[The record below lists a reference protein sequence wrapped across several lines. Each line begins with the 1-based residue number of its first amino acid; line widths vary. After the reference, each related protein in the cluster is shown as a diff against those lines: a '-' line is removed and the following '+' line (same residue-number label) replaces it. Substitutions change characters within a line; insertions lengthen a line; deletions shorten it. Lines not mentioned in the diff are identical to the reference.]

1 MSAPTTRVFLLPAAL
16 SLTRLSEEP
25 GQLRT
30 VLYRAWDEYDLA
42 LATEQPADHPFV
54 QLAAALS
61 DRDVRRLDDF
71 GGVCETFL
79 CDGEQYP
86 SWRLSRGS
94 NPPSKS

>member
-1 MSAPTTRVFLLPAAL
+1 MSDETGATDTGVPLSAL
-16 SLTRLSEEP
+16 EVTNQCVAVCDLDRWSGPESPVWHIINGSQDEV
-25 GQLRT
+25 GQR
-30 VLYRAWDEYDLA
+30 
-42 LATEQPADHPFV
+42 
-54 QLAAALS
+54 LAAALS